1 MILKEGNGMSVEENK
16 ALVRQAYDF
25 LNQKQLP
32 AFFDLLALDYIEHM
46 LDGDM
51 NRDKA
56 IQYEKTWLSAFPD
69 FRVTIIEMVA
79 EGDKVAVR
87 LRWQGTHLGEFMG
100 IQPSINRID
109 FLSANTIRI
118 TGGKLTELWNVAD
131 ILKFMRQLGVVS
143 PK

>member
-1 MILKEGNGMSVEENK
+1 MSVEENK

-25 LNQKQLP
+25 LNQKQLS
-32 AFFDLLALDYIEHM
+32 AFFDLLAPDYIEHM
-46 LDGDM
+46 IDGDM

-56 IQYEKTWLSAFPD
+56 IQYEKTWSGAFPD
-69 FRVTIIEMVA
+69 FQVTIIDMVA

-100 IQPSINRID
+100 IPSSKNRID
-109 FLSANTIRI
+109 FLSANTIKI
-118 TGGKLTELWNVAD
+118 ISNKLAELWNVAD
-131 ILKFMRQLGVVS
+131 THKFMRQLGVVS